1 MQKIISIILI
11 LSAIALFAYFKIPRK
26 SNKSLTLKIK
36 DQNFTLEIADNPYLQ
51 AKGLS
56 NRSQLCPQC
65 GMLFLFSAERKQSFW
80 MKETLIPLDMI
91 FIDKSGL
98 ITDIYTALPEPGKAD
113 FQLKIYA
120 STRPAIYVIELNAG
134 TATKLNL
141 QVGDRINLNL

>member
-1 MQKIISIILI
+1 MQKIISLVLI
-11 LSAIALFAYFKIPRK
+11 VSAITLMAYFKIPRK
-26 SNKSLTLKIK
+26 SNKSLNLEIK

-56 NRSQLCPQC
+56 NRSQLCPHC
-65 GMLFLFSAERKQSFW
+65 GMLFVFGSERKQSFW

-91 FIDKSGL
+91 FIDKNGQ

-113 FQLKIYA
+113 YQLKIYA

-134 TATKLNL
+134 TTAKLNL
-141 QVGDRINLNL
+141 GPGDSLNLQL